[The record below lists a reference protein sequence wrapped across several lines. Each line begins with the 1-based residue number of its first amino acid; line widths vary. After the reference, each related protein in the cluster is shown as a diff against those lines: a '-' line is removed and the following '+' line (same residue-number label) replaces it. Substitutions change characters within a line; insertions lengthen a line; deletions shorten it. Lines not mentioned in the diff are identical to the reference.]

1 MRNLAMS
8 LFIVLIAC
16 AACAADDAR
25 LDKPITLSVKGE
37 ALADILPLIEK
48 QTGVR
53 LKVAY
58 DIADQKATIF
68 VDDKPLKEIMA
79 GLKTVFQYTWSYT
92 DFKGERRYSLSMPIK
107 LRRQRDNWRK
117 QAIDKAWPEFEAEV
131 KRLADRPVKT
141 REELDKMF
149 EQTEFT
155 AERTIPPV
163 YLVSNFDWERREKA
177 VAHLYQT
184 LSSDLV
190 KALRDGMTICWSL
203 DSPEPEWK
211 IPAALQEEFREGTI
225 YYHVELNFPETRTK
239 KDYGTLNVEL
249 SVPSSSDKFVV
260 EVLERVG
267 KAPDTTGY
275 GGKIYE
281 KSLRRIVPFP
291 KNSLPRKAVPDG
303 EVSFTEKELEDE
315 AGLPKSP
322 QPWRNEIYVNRS
334 DLLALFHKKLGLQ
347 IISDHYSHWYSWQA
361 ADKCPV
367 KGFLESFE
375 RFPGARPGELKPLGE
390 FPGGRPGELKPLDEP
405 DVPEHYTNYL
415 AEQHPAA
422 DWGWDGRLL
431 YMRTMD
437 PVRMDSREIPNRTLR
452 RWQAASGAG
461 SLGLNEMAEMGVLP
475 KDQRD
480 MLEINHDRLGIEV
493 GRGGIGLDPAIR
505 FYGLLSPSQRQLML
519 DGRLGTQAFN
529 AEQRSALLA
538 LVPRAMNPE
547 GRKGSRVGIYDKA
560 GRRVDKPDAAASEV
574 YPEFVRLAIKSQ
586 EEWYA
591 TEDRQVAKTLDAA
604 LKELEDWERPLLRKF
619 VHTTYEM
626 TLIYADGAETTRHML
641 IYTCTSWRLP
651 AEPEKP
657 SN

>member
-1 MRNLAMS
+1 MSRLAMS
-8 LFIVLIAC
+8 LLVVLLAQLSY
-16 AACAADDAR
+16 AAGDAR
-25 LDKPITLSVKGE
+25 LDKPVTLAVKGE

-53 LKVAY
+53 LKVAH

-68 VDDKPLKEIMA
+68 VDDKPLKEVMA
-79 GLKTVFQYTWSYT
+79 GLKTVFGFTWSYS
-92 DFKGERRYSLSMPIK
+92 DFKGKRSYSLSMPVK
-107 LRRQRDNWRK
+107 LRREREDWHK
-117 QAIDKAWPEFEAEV
+117 KAVDKAWPEFEAEV
-131 KRLADRPVKT
+131 KRLAEMPVKT

-149 EQTEFT
+149 DQTEWT
-155 AERTIPPV
+155 EEGTIPAV
-163 YLVSNFDWERREKA
+163 YTVSHFDWERREKA

-203 DSPEPEWK
+203 DSPEPEWM
-211 IPAALQEEFREGTI
+211 IPASLQDEFREGTI
-225 YYHVELNFPETRTK
+225 FYSVEANQPETRK
-239 KDYGTLNVEL
+239 RKDYGTLRVEL
-249 SVPSSSDKFVV
+249 SVSSASDKFAVK
-260 EVLERVG
+260 VLERMG
-267 KAPDTTGY
+267 KAPDTMGY
-275 GGKIYE
+275 DGSIYD
-281 KSLRRIVPFP
+281 KLLGRIVPFP
-291 KNSLPRKAVPDG
+291 KNALPRRADPVG
-303 EVSFTEKELEDE
+303 EISYTAKELEEE
-315 AGLPKSP
+315 AAVLKSP
-322 QPWRNEIYVNRS
+322 EPWREEIYINRS

-347 IISDHYSHWYSWQA
+347 IISDHYSHWYSWQP

-367 KGFLESFE
+367 KSILESLE
-375 RFPGARPGELKPLGE
+375 RFPGYRFKLK
-390 FPGGRPGELKPLDEP
+390 DP
-405 DVPEHYTNYL
+405 DKLEEWYL
-415 AEQHPAA
+415 ALLTDEHPSA
-422 DWGWDGRLL
+422 DWGWDGKFL
-431 YMRTMD
+431 YMRAANPMK
-437 PVRMDSREIPNRTLR
+437 MDSREIPNPTLR

-591 TEDRQVAKTLDAA
+591 TEDRQVAKTLDEA

-657 SN
+657 AG